1 VKYKFIAIEGNIGA
15 GKTTLAS
22 LLSKEFGGNLILEQF
37 RENPFLAKFYE
48 EPDKFAF
55 QLEMTFLLERYKQLS
70 ELQNT
75 PLLFS
80 NFTVSDYIFTKCLLF
95 SKINLS
101 KEDYYLFYNFYEV
114 INKKLPKPE
123 IVFYLHADTQQL
135 LDNIK
140 KRGRPYEQSITK
152 HYLNKIERM
161 YMEHFKQTKNLKV
174 VVVNVTNID
183 WVTNIFLYKRL
194 LYLFDKEYPVG
205 ISYVDILESKETTLL

>member
-1 VKYKFIAIEGNIGA
+1 MRYKFIAIEGNIGA
-15 GKTTLAS
+15 GKTTLAD

-37 RENPFLAKFYE
+37 RENPFLAKFYDD
-48 EPDKFAF
+48 PDKYAF
-55 QLEMTFLLERYKQLS
+55 QLEMTFLLERYKQLN
-70 ELQNT
+70 ELKNT

-123 IVFYLHADTQQL
+123 IIFYLHADTQQL
-135 LDNIK
+135 IDNIK
-140 KRGRPYEQSITK
+140 KRGRPYEQNISK

-161 YMEHFKQTKNLKV
+161 YMEHFKQSKNLKV

-183 WVTNIFLYKRL
+183 WVTNIFLFKKL
-194 LYLFDKEYPVG
+194 LHIFDKEYPIG
-205 ISYVDILESKETTLL
+205 ISYEDIVESRESTLL